1 MLFIYLNRPAVK
13 AVPVKRKEFLLITY
27 DYYRIFYYVA
37 LYHSF
42 TKAAEILGNNQ
53 PNITRCMNNLESELD
68 CKLFVRSN
76 RGVKLT
82 PEEERLLSHVT
93 VAHEQLQYGEEE
105 LRRDRSLES
114 GHITIGA
121 SETALHM
128 LLLDRLERFH
138 EEYPN
143 VRLKIS
149 NYSTPQ
155 AIVAL
160 ENGRIDFAIVSTPAN
175 IKKPLRK
182 IPLHSFREILI
193 GGAKYRHLSQKAS
206 SLAELSDY
214 PFISLGKDTSTR
226 ELYIQY
232 FLNHDLTFRPDME
245 AATADQILPMI
256 IHNLGIGFYP
266 EELAREVIAR
276 GDAFP
281 VKLEEPAP
289 GRELCLLLDDRHTQ
303 SIAVQK
309 ILKEFLQK

>member
-1 MLFIYLNRPAVK
+1 M
-13 AVPVKRKEFLLITY
+13 ITY
-27 DYYRIFYYVA
+27 DYYRIFYHVA
-37 LYHSF
+37 LYRSF

-53 PNITRCMNNLESELD
+53 PNITRCMNILENELD

-82 PEEERLLSHVT
+82 PEGEQLFSHVSI
-93 VAHEQLQYGEEE
+93 AHEQLQCGEEE
-105 LRRDRSLES
+105 LRRNRSLES

-155 AIVAL
+155 AIIAL
-160 ENGRIDFAIVSTPAN
+160 ENGGIDFAIVTTPAN
-175 IKKPLRK
+175 TKKPFRR
-182 IPLHSFREILI
+182 ISLHHFREILI
-193 GGAKYRHLSQKAS
+193 GGAKYKHLSQQEHN
-206 SLAELSDY
+206 LAELTDC

-232 FLNHDLTFRPDME
+232 FLNHNLTFQPDME

-266 EELAREVIAR
+266 EELSQSVIDQGIAY
-276 GDAFP
+276 AIP
-281 VKLEEPAP
+281 IKEALPQ
-289 GRELCLLLDDRHTQ
+289 RELCLLLDERKTQ
-303 SIAVQK
+303 SIPVQK
-309 ILKEFLQK
+309 ILKEFL